1 MSGGLGGMWDLYRRA
16 EQYGHAMAVVNDYL
30 GEGMRDKVMQR
41 FQELAGPLQRSGWK
55 EPWEMVAHAL
65 AAAGVDRATI
75 RALHI
80 AYLKRSGRLHEK
92 RDWTSEPPEVL
103 ERLRQWRLL

>member
-1 MSGGLGGMWDLYRRA
+1 MWDLYRRA